1 MHVNCPYICTH
12 IYTQCCFS
20 VCASCLHIFAQSDKN
35 QRKITAENLRQHL
48 PSSVGESEKTLF
60 LRLVSSDALMH
71 CFIYHIYTYTS
82 DILISANHV
91 KNMSLF
97 ATKKMIEHE
106 KINVSILL
114 VTDLWSVCLVIS
126 GGCSHARGHNT
137 AQIHPVSMFPF
148 LLAYQHR
155 YALTQTDA

>member
-20 VCASCLHIFAQSDKN
+20 VRASCLHIFAQSDKN

-97 ATKKMIEHE
+97 ATKKWLNMKRSMCLFCLSQICG
-106 KINVSILL
+106 VSASWYQGDAAMPEATIQHKYTLFQ
-114 VTDLWSVCLVIS
+114 C
-126 GGCSHARGHNT
+126 
-137 AQIHPVSMFPF
+137 FPSF
-148 LLAYQHR
+148 
-155 YALTQTDA
+155 

>member
-1 MHVNCPYICTH
+1 M
-12 IYTQCCFS
+12 
-20 VCASCLHIFAQSDKN
+20 
-35 QRKITAENLRQHL
+35 

-137 AQIHPVSMFPF
+137 AQIHPVSMFPV